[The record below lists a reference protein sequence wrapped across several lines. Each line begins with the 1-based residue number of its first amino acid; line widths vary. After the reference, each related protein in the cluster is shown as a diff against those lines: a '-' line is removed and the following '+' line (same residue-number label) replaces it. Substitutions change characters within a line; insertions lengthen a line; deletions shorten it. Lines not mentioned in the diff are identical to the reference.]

1 MSPTKLENCTHN
13 NGEPVVGRPVQ
24 LEVWSLQLLL
34 HDFTVAAASA
44 IKICPVLVSHLSAG
58 FTPTVLSALDETRVP
73 VSTNYS
79 VI

>member
-1 MSPTKLENCTHN
+1 MSPTKLENSTHN

-44 IKICPVLVSHLSAG
+44 IKICPVLVSHLYKKWPIKR
-58 FTPTVLSALDETRVP
+58 FKRRK
-73 VSTNYS
+73 TNIYIIYFDQDS
-79 VI
+79 